1 MTIVQKTMNEFS
13 ASCSRDM
20 FASMVTKAE
29 KMTGKSLS
37 LPILANMLI
46 EVKNKMLILRATNL
60 DIGIE
65 VAIPAKTIGEG
76 SVAIPA
82 HIINGLLNTFGSTVK
97 TVEISSQNGHV
108 VISGGGIT
116 TTIKGAPTDEFP
128 TLPVVSEGHT
138 FSLEAKKMILG
149 LKSVVYA
156 SSISDIKPELAS
168 IYIYP
173 ENETI
178 VFVATDS
185 FRLAEKKIKE
195 KNVRDWGGI
204 LIPFKNAQ
212 ELIKVFDGMDDM
224 LDIRFNDHQIVIEK
238 ESVYVTSRIING
250 TFPDY
255 KQIIPKEHTTQVIV
269 LKEDL
274 MNALKVSTV
283 VANTFRQI
291 MFSINPKEKKFIIET
306 KNSDIGTSVV
316 PVQAS
321 LSGEEIDIS
330 VNYKY
335 ITDVF
340 QAISLDSLQMSFFGK
355 GRPIIITP
363 VGDVSFMYLV
373 MPMNR

>member
-1 MTIVQKTMNEFS
+1 MTTVQKTVSEFS
-13 ASCSRDM
+13 ASCSREM

-37 LPILANMLI
+37 LPILSNMLV
-46 EVKNKMLILRATNL
+46 EVKNKMLVLRATNL

-65 VAIPAKTIGEG
+65 VAIPAKTEGEG
-76 SVAIPA
+76 IVAIPA
-82 HIINGLLNTFGSTVK
+82 HIINGLLSTFGNTVK
-97 TVEISSQNGHV
+97 TVEITSQNGHII
-108 VISGGGIT
+108 ISGGEVT
-116 TTIKGAPTDEFP
+116 TTIKGAPTEEFP
-128 TLPVVSEGHT
+128 TLPVVSDGYT
-138 FSLEAKKMILG
+138 FSLESKKLVIG

-156 SSISDIKPELAS
+156 SSVSDIKPELAS
-168 IYIYP
+168 VYIYP
-173 ENETI
+173 ENDTI

-185 FRLAEKKIKE
+185 FRLAEKKVKE
-195 KNVRDWGGI
+195 KNIRDWGGI

-212 ELIKVFDGMDDM
+212 ELIKVFDGIDDT

-238 ESVYVTSRIING
+238 EGVYVTSRIING

-274 MNALKVSTV
+274 INALKVSTI
-283 VANTFRQI
+283 VANTFRQTI
-291 MFSINPKEKKFIIET
+291 FSINPKEKRFIIET
-306 KNSDIGTSVV
+306 KNSDIGTSIV
-316 PVQAS
+316 PIQAS

-335 ITDVF
+335 ITDAF
-340 QAISLDSLQMSFFGK
+340 QAISTDSLQMSFFGK

-363 VGDVSFMYLV
+363 IGDVSFMYLV